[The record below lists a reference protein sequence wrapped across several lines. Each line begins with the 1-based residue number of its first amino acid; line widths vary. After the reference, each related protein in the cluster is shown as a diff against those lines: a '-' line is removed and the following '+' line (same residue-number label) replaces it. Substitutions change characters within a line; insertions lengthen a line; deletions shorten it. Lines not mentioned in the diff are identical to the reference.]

1 MFKKPLFNVSFP
13 ELEKQILEFWK
24 VENILQ
30 KSIDSRPTDKTKT
43 FYDGP
48 ITANGEPHAG
58 HMLTFALKD
67 IMPRYWA
74 MKGYRVTRSLGWD
87 CQGIPVEYEVEKK
100 LGFQQKK
107 DIEDYGIAKFNQ
119 LCRESVSTHR
129 DGIIELEEKLGRL
142 TNSDEEYATMDADY
156 IESVWWSLSELYSK
170 GLLYEGF
177 KVVPYSTRAGT
188 TLSNAEVALGGYK
201 KQIDPAV
208 TIKFELTDSPN
219 TFVLAWTTTPWTLP
233 TNFALAVGKAI
244 DYIEVTIPNTE
255 EHYIVARELAENI
268 FGTEY
273 KVIAEYK
280 GQDLLGKTYK
290 PLFDFFA
297 GKENCFVIYEGDY
310 VTTDSGTGIVHL
322 APYGAEDNEIFQKVG
337 ILSVDV
343 INDQGDFVDEI
354 KPYAGMFYRKANKYI
369 IEDLK
374 QSNQLFK
381 VEDYEHDL
389 PMCWRTNTPL
399 IYKPITSWYVAM
411 SNLRDKLIFNNATVN
426 WIPDHIKEGRFGNW
440 LREVKDWGISRTR
453 YWGTPLPVW
462 KSESGKTKIIGS
474 FSELEEL
481 SGVKMSDPHRPFV
494 DDIVFTFEGETYQR
508 IPDVLDVWYDSGAMP
523 FARFHYPFENKEVF
537 KSKFPAEYIAEGV
550 DQTRGWFYSLLAL
563 STALFDLPSYRNVI
577 VNGLVLAD
585 DGQKLSKSKK
595 NYTNPIE
602 LIDQFGADALRLN
615 FFSTPIS
622 SGEDTTVS
630 AKTVKIITQEYL
642 LPLWNMYSFLVTYAN
657 VSDWRS
663 QVGEHK
669 PINPKNQWLYTR
681 VDHTV
686 HEVNWALDN
695 YRIPQ
700 ATREI
705 KACMDDISK
714 WYIRTARTDFA
725 NGDTEFLQSLYN
737 NFVTLI
743 HLLAPF
749 APFITEYLYQ
759 ELVLSQNTEAVESIH
774 LSVYPEN
781 KLKWN
786 EAIKTSENN
795 YTFNKDD
802 YEILIKVDKLKIILE
817 QGFKLRE
824 VSAIKVRQP
833 LQAMGI
839 EGIDLEPWMQDII
852 KTEINVKE
860 ILNHKVSENS
870 IEHQGLVLSLDDKI
884 TPQLKEEGLI
894 RELIRNLQITRKNS
908 KLSKEQNI
916 KLTIQA
922 SEEIQTLIQ
931 KYQDTIS
938 QPVGVVEWQFQTLE
952 GAENTQTF
960 KLEQDII
967 TVSIEIV
974 G

>member
-1 MFKKPLFNVSFP
+1 
-13 ELEKQILEFWK
+13 
-24 VENILQ
+24 
-30 KSIDSRPTDKTKT
+30 
-43 FYDGP
+43 
-48 ITANGEPHAG
+48 
-58 HMLTFALKD
+58 
-67 IMPRYWA
+67 
-74 MKGYRVTRSLGWD
+74 
-87 CQGIPVEYEVEKK
+87 
-100 LGFQQKK
+100 
-107 DIEDYGIAKFNQ
+107 
-119 LCRESVSTHR
+119 
-129 DGIIELEEKLGRL
+129 
-142 TNSDEEYATMDADY
+142 
-156 IESVWWSLSELYSK
+156 
-170 GLLYEGF
+170 
-177 KVVPYSTRAGT
+177 
-188 TLSNAEVALGGYK
+188 
-201 KQIDPAV
+201 
-208 TIKFELTDSPN
+208 
-219 TFVLAWTTTPWTLP
+219 
-233 TNFALAVGKAI
+233 
-244 DYIEVTIPNTE
+244 
-255 EHYIVARELAENI
+255 
-268 FGTEY
+268 
-273 KVIAEYK
+273 
-280 GQDLLGKTYK
+280 
-290 PLFDFFA
+290 
-297 GKENCFVIYEGDY
+297 
-310 VTTDSGTGIVHL
+310 
-322 APYGAEDNEIFQKVG
+322 
-337 ILSVDV
+337 
-343 INDQGDFVDEI
+343 
-354 KPYAGMFYRKANKYI
+354 
-369 IEDLK
+369 
-374 QSNQLFK
+374 
-381 VEDYEHDL
+381 
-389 PMCWRTNTPL
+389 MCWRTNTPL

-411 SNLRDKLIFNNATVN
+411 STLRDKLIFNNATVN

-474 FSELEEL
+474 FAELKEL
-481 SGVKMSDPHRPFV
+481 SGIELNDPHRPFV

-523 FARFHYPFENKEVF
+523 FARFHYPFENEEVF
-537 KSKFPAEYIAEGV
+537 NSKLQAEYIAEGV

-657 VSDWRS
+657 VSDWRP
-663 QVGEHK
+663 QGGEHK

-681 VDHTV
+681 VDQTV

-749 APFITEYLYQ
+749 SPFITEYLYQ
-759 ELVLSQNTEAVESIH
+759 ELVVSQDKQAVQSIH
-774 LSVYPEN
+774 LSTYPEY
-781 KLKWN
+781 
-786 EAIKTSENN
+786 EGAIDSQLLQRVEQVKG
-795 YTFNKDD
+795 
-802 YEILIKVDKLKIILE
+802 ILE

-839 EGIDLEPWMQDII
+839 EGIELESWMQEII

-860 ILNHKVSENS
+860 IYDKKVSDNI
-870 IEHQGLVLSLDDKI
+870 IEYQGLALSLDDTI
-884 TPQLKEEGLI
+884 TPQLKEEGLV

-960 KLEQDII
+960 KLEQDTI

>member
-1 MFKKPLFNVSFP
+1 MFKKPPFNVSFA
-13 ELEKQILEFWK
+13 ELEKQTLEFWK

-30 KSIDSRPTDKTKT
+30 KSIDSRPVDKTKT

-67 IMPRYWA
+67 IMPRFWT

-87 CQGIPVEYEVEKK
+87 CQGIPVEYEIEKK

-107 DIEDYGIAKFNQ
+107 DIEDYGIDKFNQ
-119 LCRESVSTHR
+119 LCRESVSSHR
-129 DGIIELEEKLGRL
+129 EGIIELEYKIGRL
-142 TNSDEEYATMDADY
+142 TNSDEEYATMDANY
-156 IESVWWSLSELYSK
+156 IESIWWSLSELYQK

-177 KVVPYSTRAGT
+177 KVVPFSTRAGT

-208 TIKFELTDSPN
+208 TIKFELADSPN

-233 TNFALAVGKAI
+233 TNFALAVNKQI
-244 DYIEVTIPNTE
+244 DYVQVKLPNSE
-255 EHYIVARELAENI
+255 EQYIVALDLAENI
-268 FGTEY
+268 FGADYTI
-273 KVIAEYK
+273 VMEYK
-280 GQDLLGKTYK
+280 GSDLIGKSYK
-290 PLFDFFA
+290 PLFDYFV
-297 GKENCFVIYEGDY
+297 GKENAFVIYEGDY

-337 ILSVDV
+337 IVSVDV
-343 INDQGDFVDEI
+343 LNDQGDFTDEI
-354 KPYAGMFYRKANKYI
+354 PNYAGMFYRKANKYI

-374 QSNQLFK
+374 QANKLFK

-411 SNLRDKLIFNNATVN
+411 STLRDRLATHNDGIN

-474 FSELEEL
+474 FAELEEL
-481 SGVKMSDPHRPFV
+481 SGVAITDPHRPYV
-494 DDIVFTFEGETYQR
+494 DDIVFSLEGEKYRR

-523 FARFHYPFENKEVF
+523 FARFHYPFENKEIF
-537 KSKFPAEYIAEGV
+537 EAKFPAEYIAEGV

-563 STALFDLPSYRNVI
+563 STALFDKPSYKNVI

-595 NYTNPIE
+595 NYANPLD

-622 SGEDTTVS
+622 AGEDTTVS

-657 VSDWRS
+657 VSDWKPEL
-663 QVGEHK
+663 GEHQ
-669 PINPKNQWLYTR
+669 PQNPKNKWLYTR
-681 VDHTV
+681 VNKTV
-686 HEVNWALDN
+686 AEVNQALDN

-725 NGDTEFLQSLYN
+725 NGDAEFLQALYN
-737 NFVTLI
+737 NFVRLI

-759 ELVLSQNTEAVESIH
+759 ELVLSQNKQAVQSIH
-774 LSVYPEN
+774 LSTYPEYEGEIDN
-781 KLKWN
+781 KLL
-786 EAIKTSENN
+786 E
-795 YTFNKDD
+795 
-802 YEILIKVDKLKIILE
+802 KVEQVKGILE

-839 EGIDLEPWMQDII
+839 EGIDLEPWMQEII

-860 ILNHKVSENS
+860 ILSKTVSENK
-870 IEHQGLVLSLDDKI
+870 IEYQGLILSLDDTI
-884 TPQLKEEGLI
+884 TPQLKEEGLV

-931 KYQDTIS
+931 KYQDIIS
-938 QPVGVVEWQFQTLE
+938 QPVGVVKWQFQTLE
-952 GAENTQTF
+952 GVENTQTF
-960 KLEQDII
+960 KLEQEII
-967 TVSIEIV
+967 IVSIEIIE
-974 G
+974 

>member
-1 MFKKPLFNVSFP
+1 MFNKPLFNVSFP
-13 ELEKQILEFWK
+13 ELEKDILKFWNI
-24 VENILQ
+24 ENILQ
-30 KSIDSRPTDKTKT
+30 KSIDSRPADKTKT

-48 ITANGEPHAG
+48 ITANGEPHSG

-67 IMPRYWA
+67 IMPRYWT

-107 DIEDYGIAKFNQ
+107 DIEEYGIDKFNQ

-129 DGIIELEEKLGRL
+129 EGILELEQKIGRL
-142 TNSDEEYATMDADY
+142 TNEDEEYATMDADY
-156 IESVWWSLSELYSK
+156 IESVWWSLAELYNK

-208 TIKFELTDSPN
+208 TIKFELTDKAN

-233 TNFALAVGKAI
+233 TNFALAVGKDI
-244 DYIEVTIPNTE
+244 DYIEVVIPDTE
-255 EHYIVARELAENI
+255 EKYIVARDLAENI
-268 FGTEY
+268 FGTDY
-273 KVIAEYK
+273 TVVAEYK
-280 GQDLLGKTYK
+280 GSDLIGKTYK
-290 PLFDFFA
+290 PLFDFFE
-297 GKENCFVIYEGDY
+297 GKENSFVIYDGPH

-337 ILSVDV
+337 IVSVDV
-343 INDQGDFVDEI
+343 INDQGDFTDEI
-354 KPYAGMFYRKANKYI
+354 SPYAGMFYRKANKYI

-374 QSNQLFK
+374 ASHKLFR

-411 SNLRDKLIFNNATVN
+411 STLRDRLAEHNNSIN

-440 LREVKDWGISRTR
+440 LKEVKDWGISRTR

-462 KSESGKTKIIGS
+462 KSDSGKVKVIGS
-474 FSELEEL
+474 FAELEAL
-481 SGVKMSDPHRPFV
+481 SGVKIDDPHRPFV
-494 DDIVFTFEGETYQR
+494 DEITFMLDGEEYRR
-508 IPDVLDVWYDSGAMP
+508 ILDVIDVWYDSGSMP
-523 FARFHYPFENKEVF
+523 FARFHYPFENKELF
-537 KSKFPAEYIAEGV
+537 ESKFPAEYIAEGV

-563 STALFDLPSYRNVI
+563 STALFDKPSYRNVI

-602 LIDQFGADALRLN
+602 LIEQFGADAVRLN

-622 SGEDTTVS
+622 SGEDTTIS
-630 AKTVKIITQEYL
+630 PKTVKIMTQEYL
-642 LPLWNMYSFLVTYAN
+642 LPLWNMYSFLVTYSN
-657 VSDWRS
+657 VHNWSPGKALTS
-663 QVGEHK
+663 VKH
-669 PINPKNQWLYTR
+669 PKNQWLYTR
-681 VDHTV
+681 LNTTIR
-686 HEVNWALDN
+686 EVNLALDE
-695 YRIPQ
+695 YRIPS

-705 KACMDDISK
+705 KACMDDMSK
-714 WYIRTARTDFA
+714 WYIRTARNDFA
-725 NGDTEFLQSLYN
+725 NGDTEFLQTLYDN
-737 NFVTLI
+737 LIQLI

-759 ELVLSQNTEAVESIH
+759 QLVVGQKNEAVESIH
-774 LSVYPEN
+774 LSSYPEYEEDIDDLILN
-781 KLKWN
+781 QVEQVKL
-786 EAIKTSENN
+786 
-795 YTFNKDD
+795 
-802 YEILIKVDKLKIILE
+802 ILE

-833 LQAMGI
+833 LQSLGV
-839 EGIDLEPWMQDII
+839 EGVELTDWMRDII

-860 ILNHKVSENS
+860 IVSHMVSDTS
-870 IEHQGLVLSLDDKI
+870 IKSGSFTLSLDDVL
-884 TPQLKEEGLI
+884 TEELKEEGLV
-894 RELIRNLQITRKNS
+894 RELIRNLQITRKNAR
-908 KLSKEQNI
+908 LSKEQNI
-916 KLTIQA
+916 RLTVDA
-922 SEEIQTLIQ
+922 SETMISLMKNHQALI
-931 KYQDTIS
+931 S
-938 QPVGVVEWQFQTLE
+938 EPVGIIEWQFESLDTKE
-952 GAENTQTF
+952 GVQKVKVEKEEFLIQ
-960 KLEQDII
+960 I
-967 TVSIEIV
+967 TVLEDTK
-974 G
+974 

>member
-1 MFKKPLFNVSFP
+1 MFTKPPYNVSFAD
-13 ELEKQILEFWK
+13 LEKQTLEFWK

-30 KSIDSRPTDKTKT
+30 KSIDSRPADKTKT

-67 IMPRYWA
+67 IMPRYWT

-107 DIEDYGIAKFNQ
+107 DIEDYGIDKFNQ
-119 LCRESVSTHR
+119 LCRESVSAHR
-129 DGIIELEEKLGRL
+129 EGIIELEYKIGRL
-142 TNSDEEYATMDADY
+142 TNTDEEYATMDANY
-156 IESVWWSLSELYSK
+156 IESIWWSLSELYNK

-219 TFVLAWTTTPWTLP
+219 VYVLAWTTTPWTLP
-233 TNFALAVGKAI
+233 TNFALAVNSKI
-244 DYIEVTIPNTE
+244 DYIQVKVTNIE
-255 EHYIVARELAENI
+255 EQYIVARDLAESI
-268 FGTEY
+268 FGSEY
-273 KVIAEYK
+273 EIVTEYK

-290 PLFDFFA
+290 PLFDYFV
-297 GKENCFVIYEGDY
+297 GKENAFVIYEGDY

-337 ILSVDV
+337 IVSVDV
-343 INDQGDFVDEI
+343 INDQGDFTDSI
-354 KPYAGMFYRKANKYI
+354 PNYAGMFYRKANKYI

-374 QSNQLFK
+374 QANKLFK

-411 SNLRDKLIFNNATVN
+411 STLRDRLSAHNEGIN
-426 WIPDHIKEGRFGNW
+426 WIPEHIKEGRFGNW
-440 LREVKDWGISRTR
+440 LKEIKDWGISRTR

-462 KSESGKTKIIGS
+462 QTESGKTKIIGS
-474 FSELEEL
+474 FAELEEL
-481 SGVKMSDPHRPFV
+481 SGVRITDPHRPFV
-494 DDIVFTFEGETYQR
+494 DDITFSIDGEEYKR

-523 FARFHYPFENKEVF
+523 FARFHYPFENKELF
-537 KSKFPAEYIAEGV
+537 ESKFPAEYIAEGV

-563 STALFDLPSYRNVI
+563 STSLFDKPSYKNVI

-595 NYTNPIE
+595 NYANPID

-615 FFSTPIS
+615 FFSTPIAA
-622 SGEDTTVS
+622 GEDTTIS

-657 VSDWRS
+657 VSDWKH
-663 QVGEHK
+663 QVGEHN
-669 PINPKNQWLYTR
+669 PVNPKNQWLYTR
-681 VDHTV
+681 VNQTV
-686 HEVNWALDN
+686 KEVNQSLDN

-700 ATREI
+700 AIREI

-725 NGDTEFLQSLYN
+725 NGDIEFLQSLYN
-737 NFVTLI
+737 NFLTLI

-759 ELVLSQNTEAVESIH
+759 ELVVSQNTEAVKSIH
-774 LSVYPEN
+774 LSFYPE
-781 KLKWN
+781 
-786 EAIKTSENN
+786 
-795 YTFNKDD
+795 YTGQVDTQLL
-802 YEILIKVDKLKIILE
+802 EKVEQVKGILE

-833 LQAMGI
+833 LQVMGVVGI
-839 EGIDLEPWMQDII
+839 ELEPWMQEII

-860 ILNHKVSENS
+860 VSAQKVSDNI
-870 IEHQGLVLSLDDKI
+870 IEYQGLTLSLDDTI
-884 TPQLKEEGLI
+884 TPELKEEGLV

-916 KLTIQA
+916 RLEIQA
-922 SEEIQTLIQ
+922 STEIQDLIN
-931 KYQDTIS
+931 KHQDTIS
-938 QPVGVVEWQFQTLE
+938 QPVGVVEWVFGNLDE
-952 GAENTQTF
+952 SDNIHTF
-960 KLEQDII
+960 KFEKEQISVQI
-967 TVSIEIV
+967 TVLE
-974 G
+974 

>member
-1 MFKKPLFNVSFP
+1 MFKKPLFNVSFA
-13 ELEKQILEFWK
+13 ELEKQTLEFWK

-30 KSIDSRPTDKTKT
+30 KSIDTRPADKTKT

-67 IMPRYWA
+67 IMPRLWT
-74 MKGYRVTRSLGWD
+74 MKGYRVIRSLGWD

-107 DIEDYGIAKFNQ
+107 DIEDYGIDKFNQ
-119 LCRESVSTHR
+119 LCRESVSAHR
-129 DGIIELEEKLGRL
+129 EGIIELEYKIGRL
-142 TNSDEEYATMDADY
+142 TNSDEEYATMDANY
-156 IESVWWSLSELYSK
+156 IESIWWSLSELYQK

-219 TFVLAWTTTPWTLP
+219 TFILAWTTTPWTLP
-233 TNFALAVGKAI
+233 TNFALAVNKQI
-244 DYIEVTIPNTE
+244 DYIKVSIPNTE
-255 EHYIVARELAENI
+255 EQYIVARDLAQSV
-268 FGTEY
+268 FGEDYT
-273 KVIAEYK
+273 VLAEYK
-280 GQDLLGKTYK
+280 GQDLLGKSYK
-290 PLFDFFA
+290 PLFDYFE
-297 GKENCFVIYEGDY
+297 GKDKAFVIYEGDY

-337 ILSVDV
+337 IVSVDV
-343 INDQGDFVDEI
+343 LNDQGDFTEEI
-354 KPYAGMFYRKANKYI
+354 PNYAGMFYRKANKYI

-374 QSNQLFK
+374 QANTLFK

-411 SNLRDKLIFNNATVN
+411 STLRDRLATHNDSIN

-474 FSELEEL
+474 FAELEAL
-481 SGVKMSDPHRPFV
+481 SGVVITDPHRPFV
-494 DDIVFTFEGETYQR
+494 DDIIFSLDGEEYRR

-523 FARFHYPFENKEVF
+523 FARFHYPFENKEIF
-537 KSKFPAEYIAEGV
+537 ETKFPAEYIAEGV

-563 STALFDLPSYRNVI
+563 STALFDKPSYKNVI

-595 NYTNPIE
+595 NYANPID

-615 FFSTPIS
+615 FFSTPIAA
-622 SGEDTTVS
+622 GEDTTVS

-657 VSDWRS
+657 FGDW
-663 QVGEHK
+663 K
-669 PINPKNQWLYTR
+669 PELEEPQPQNPKNQWLYTR
-681 VDHTV
+681 VNKTIA
-686 HEVNWALDN
+686 EVNQALDN

-700 ATREI
+700 ATREV

-737 NFVTLI
+737 NFVKLI

-759 ELVLSQNTEAVESIH
+759 ELVVSQDKQAVQSIH
-774 LSVYPEN
+774 LSTYPEY
-781 KLKWN
+781 
-786 EAIKTSENN
+786 EGAIDSQLLQRVEQVKG
-795 YTFNKDD
+795 
-802 YEILIKVDKLKIILE
+802 ILE

-839 EGIDLEPWMQDII
+839 EGIDLEPWMQEII

-860 ILNHKVSENS
+860 ILSQKVSENS
-870 IEHQGLVLSLDDKI
+870 IEYQGLVLSLDDTI
-884 TPQLKEEGLI
+884 TPQLKEEGLV

-916 KLTIQA
+916 KLTVQA

-952 GAENTQTF
+952 GTDQTQTF
-960 KLEQDII
+960 KLEQEII

>member
-13 ELEKQILEFWK
+13 DLEKDILEFWK
-24 VENILQ
+24 IENILQ
-30 KSIDSRPTDKTKT
+30 KSIESRPADKTKT

-48 ITANGEPHAG
+48 ITANGAPHSG

-67 IMPRYWA
+67 IIPRYWT

-87 CQGIPVEYEVEKK
+87 CQGIPVEYEIEKK
-100 LGFQQKK
+100 LEFQQKK
-107 DIEDYGIAKFNQ
+107 DIEEYGIAKFNQ

-129 DGIIELEEKLGRL
+129 EGIIELEEKLGRL

-156 IESVWWSLSELYSK
+156 IESVWWSLSELYRK

-208 TIKFELTDSPN
+208 TIKFELTESPN

-244 DYIEVTIPNTE
+244 DYIEVTISNTE
-255 EHYIVARELAENI
+255 EHYIVARDLAENI
-268 FGTEY
+268 FGVDYT
-273 KVIAEYK
+273 VAREYK
-280 GQDLLGKTYK
+280 GSDLIGKSYK

-297 GKENCFVIYEGDY
+297 GKENSFVIYDGAH

-322 APYGAEDNEIFQKVG
+322 APYGAEDSEIFQQVG

-369 IEDLK
+369 IEDLRQANK
-374 QSNQLFK
+374 LYK

-411 SNLRDKLIFNNATVN
+411 STLRDRLAENNSSIN
-426 WIPDHIKEGRFGNW
+426 WIPEHIKQGRFGNW

-453 YWGTPLPVW
+453 YWGTPLPIW

-474 FSELEEL
+474 FAELKEL
-481 SGVKMSDPHRPFV
+481 SGIELNDPHRPFV
-494 DDIVFTFEGETYQR
+494 DDIVFTLEGEIYHR
-508 IPDVLDVWYDSGAMP
+508 IPDVLDVWYDSGSMP
-523 FARFHYPFENKEVF
+523 FARFHYPFENKELF
-537 KSKFPAEYIAEGV
+537 ESKFPAEYIAEGV
-550 DQTRGWFYSLLAL
+550 DQTRGWFYSLLAI
-563 STALFDLPSYRNVI
+563 STALFDKPSYRNVM

-602 LIDQFGADALRLN
+602 LIDQFGADAVRLN
-615 FFSTPIS
+615 FFSTPIAA
-622 SGEDTTVS
+622 GEDTIIS
-630 AKTVKIITQEYL
+630 GKTVKMMTQEYI
-642 LPLWNMYSFLVTYAN
+642 LPLWNIYSFLVTYAN
-657 VSDWRS
+657 VSDWAPAL
-663 QVGEHK
+663 QLEK
-669 PINPKNQWLYTR
+669 PKNPKNEWLYTR
-681 VDHTV
+681 LNYTSK
-686 HEVNWALDN
+686 EINNALDN

-705 KACMDDISK
+705 KACMDDMSK
-714 WYIRTARTDFA
+714 WYIRTARNDFA
-725 NGDTEFLQSLYN
+725 SGDIEFLQSLYD
-737 NFVTLI
+737 NFVKLL

-759 ELVLSQNTEAVESIH
+759 QLVVSQNPQAVESIH
-774 LSVYPEN
+774 LSQYPE
-781 KLKWN
+781 
-786 EAIKTSENN
+786 
-795 YTFNKDD
+795 
-802 YEILIKVDKLKIILE
+802 YEGEIDELVLNQVEQVKVILE

-833 LQAMGI
+833 LQSLGI
-839 EGIDLEPWMQDII
+839 EGLELADWMKDII
-852 KTEINVKE
+852 RTEINVKE
-860 ILNHKVSENS
+860 VVTHNVSDNS
-870 IEHQGLVLSLDDKI
+870 IEHLGYILSLDDTI
-884 TPQLKEEGLI
+884 TDELREEGLV
-894 RELIRNLQITRKNS
+894 RELIRNLQITRKNAR
-908 KLSKEQNI
+908 LSKEQNI
-916 KLTIQA
+916 KLTVDASDIMVNLIKTHQA
-922 SEEIQTLIQ
+922 IISE
-931 KYQDTIS
+931 
-938 QPVGVVEWQFQTLE
+938 PVGVVEWEFKSLLE
-952 GAENTQTF
+952 YENTQ
-960 KLEQDII
+960 KVKVEQEEFLIYI
-967 TVSIEIV
+967 TVLEDIK
-974 G
+974 

>member
-1 MFKKPLFNVSFP
+1 MFKKPLFNVSFA
-13 ELEKQILEFWK
+13 ELEKQTLEFWK
-24 VENILQ
+24 IENILQ
-30 KSIDSRPTDKTKT
+30 KSIDSRPVDRTKA

-67 IMPRYWA
+67 IMPRYWT

-107 DIEDYGIAKFNQ
+107 DIEDYGIDKFNQ
-119 LCRESVSTHR
+119 LCRESVSAHR
-129 DGIIELEEKLGRL
+129 EGIIELEYKIGRL
-142 TNSDEEYATMDADY
+142 TNSDEEYATMDANY
-156 IESVWWSLSELYSK
+156 IESIWWSLSELYRK

-201 KQIDPAV
+201 KQVDPAV

-219 TFVLAWTTTPWTLP
+219 VFVLAWTTTPWTLP
-233 TNFALAVGKAI
+233 TNFALAVNSKI
-244 DYIEVTIPNTE
+244 DYIKVSIPNSGE
-255 EHYIVARELAENI
+255 QYIVARDLAQNV
-268 FGTEY
+268 FGEAYT
-273 KVIAEYK
+273 VLAEYK

-290 PLFDFFA
+290 PLFDYFV
-297 GKENCFVIYEGDY
+297 GKENAFVIYEGDY

-337 ILSVDV
+337 IVSVDV
-343 INDQGDFVDEI
+343 INDQGDFTDDIPTYE
-354 KPYAGMFYRKANKYI
+354 GMFYRKANKYI

-374 QSNQLFK
+374 QANQLFK

-411 SNLRDKLIFNNATVN
+411 STLRDRLADNNSGIN

-462 KSESGKTKIIGS
+462 KSESGKTKIMGS
-474 FSELEEL
+474 FAELKEL
-481 SGVKMSDPHRPFV
+481 SGIELNDPHRPFV

-523 FARFHYPFENKEVF
+523 FARFHYPFENKDLFE
-537 KSKFPAEYIAEGV
+537 SKFPAEYIAEGV

-563 STALFDLPSYRNVI
+563 STALFDKPSYKNVI

-595 NYTNPIE
+595 NYANPID

-615 FFSTPIS
+615 FFSTPIAA
-622 SGEDTTVS
+622 GEDTTVS

-657 VSDWRS
+657 VSDWRP

-681 VDHTV
+681 VDQTV

-737 NFVTLI
+737 NFVKLI

-749 APFITEYLYQ
+749 SPFITEYLYQ
-759 ELVLSQNTEAVESIH
+759 ELVVSQSAEAVESIH

-781 KLKWN
+781 KLKWD

-833 LQAMGI
+833 LQAMGV
-839 EGIDLEPWMQDII
+839 EGIELEPWMQEII

-860 ILNHKVSENS
+860 IYDKKVSDNI
-870 IEHQGLVLSLDDKI
+870 IEYQGLALSLDDTI
-884 TPQLKEEGLI
+884 TPQLKEEGLV

-938 QPVGVVEWQFQTLE
+938 QPVGVVEWVFGNLDNS
-952 GAENTQTF
+952 ENIHTF
-960 KLEQDII
+960 KFEQEPISVQI
-967 TVSIEIV
+967 TVLE
-974 G
+974 

>member
-1 MFKKPLFNVSFP
+1 MFKKPPFNVSFP
-13 ELEKQILEFWK
+13 ELEKQTLEFWK
-24 VENILQ
+24 IENILQ
-30 KSIDSRPTDKTKT
+30 KSIDTRPADKTKT

-67 IMPRYWA
+67 IMPRLWT
-74 MKGYRVTRSLGWD
+74 MKGYRVSRSLGWD

-107 DIEDYGIAKFNQ
+107 DIEDYGIDKFNQ
-119 LCRESVSTHR
+119 LCRESVSAHR
-129 DGIIELEEKLGRL
+129 EGIIELEYKIGRL

-156 IESVWWSLSELYSK
+156 IESIWWSLSELYQK

-208 TIKFELTDSPN
+208 TIKFELIDSPN

-233 TNFALAVGKAI
+233 TNFALAVNKQI
-244 DYIEVTIPNTE
+244 DYIKVSIHNTE
-255 EHYIVARELAENI
+255 EQYIVARDLAQSI
-268 FGTEY
+268 FGEEY
-273 KVIAEYK
+273 TVLAEYK
-280 GQDLLGKTYK
+280 GQDLLGKSYK
-290 PLFDFFA
+290 PLFDYFA
-297 GKENCFVIYEGDY
+297 GKDKAFVIYEGDY

-337 ILSVDV
+337 IVSVDV
-343 INDQGDFVDEI
+343 LNDQGDFTDEI
-354 KPYAGMFYRKANKYI
+354 TNYAGMFYRKANKYI
-369 IEDLK
+369 IEDLRQVNK
-374 QSNQLFK
+374 LFK

-411 SNLRDKLIFNNATVN
+411 STLRDRLATHNDGIN
-426 WIPDHIKEGRFGNW
+426 WIPEHIKEGRFGNW
-440 LREVKDWGISRTR
+440 LREIKDWGISRTR

-474 FSELEEL
+474 FAELEEL
-481 SGVKMSDPHRPFV
+481 SGVTITDPHRPYV
-494 DDIVFTFEGETYQR
+494 DDIVFSLDGEDYRR

-523 FARFHYPFENKEVF
+523 FARFHYPFENKEIF
-537 KSKFPAEYIAEGV
+537 ESKFPAEYIAEGV

-563 STALFDLPSYRNVI
+563 STALFDKPSYKNVI

-595 NYTNPIE
+595 NYANPLD

-615 FFSTPIS
+615 FFSTPIAA
-622 SGEDTTVS
+622 GEDTTVS

-657 VSDWRS
+657 FGDWKPEFE
-663 QVGEHK
+663 EHQ
-669 PINPKNQWLYTR
+669 PQNPKNQWLYTR
-681 VDHTV
+681 VNKTIA
-686 HEVNWALDN
+686 EVNQALDN

-737 NFVTLI
+737 NFVKLI

-759 ELVLSQNTEAVESIH
+759 ELVVSQDKQAVQSIH
-774 LSVYPEN
+774 LSAYPEYEGEIDN
-781 KLKWN
+781 KLL
-786 EAIKTSENN
+786 E
-795 YTFNKDD
+795 
-802 YEILIKVDKLKIILE
+802 KVEQVKGILE

-833 LQAMGI
+833 LQSMGV
-839 EGIDLEPWMQDII
+839 EGIDLETWMQEII

-860 ILNHKVSENS
+860 VLSHKVSENK
-870 IEHQGLVLSLDDKI
+870 IEYQGLVLSLDDII
-884 TPQLKEEGLI
+884 TPQLKEEGLV

-922 SEEIQTLIQ
+922 PEEIQTLIQ

-952 GAENTQTF
+952 GAENIQTF
-960 KLEQDII
+960 KLEQEII
-967 TVSIEIV
+967 TVSIQVID
-974 G
+974 

>member
-1 MFKKPLFNVSFP
+1 MFNKPLFNVSFP
-13 ELEKQILEFWK
+13 DLEKDILKFWK
-24 VENILQ
+24 IENILQ
-30 KSIDSRPTDKTKT
+30 KSIDSRPADKTKT

-48 ITANGEPHAG
+48 ITANGEPHSG

-67 IMPRYWA
+67 IMPRYWT

-107 DIEDYGIAKFNQ
+107 DIEEYGIDKFNQ

-129 DGIIELEEKLGRL
+129 EGIIELEQKIGRL
-142 TNSDEEYATMDADY
+142 TNEDEEYATMDADY
-156 IESVWWSLSELYSK
+156 IESVWWSLSELYNK

-208 TIKFELTDSPN
+208 TIKFELQDSPN

-233 TNFALAVGKAI
+233 TNFALAVGAAI
-244 DYIEVTIPNTE
+244 DYVQISLADTSEQ
-255 EHYIVARELAENI
+255 YIVAKALAENI
-268 FGTEY
+268 FGTDY
-273 KVIAEYK
+273 SVVAEYK
-280 GQDLLGKTYK
+280 GSDLIGKTYK
-290 PLFDFFA
+290 PLFDFFE
-297 GKENCFVIYEGDY
+297 GKENAFMIYDGPH

-322 APYGAEDNEIFQKVG
+322 APYGAEDNEIFQQVG
-337 ILSVDV
+337 IVSVDV
-343 INDQGDFVDEI
+343 INDQGDFTDEI

-374 QSNQLFK
+374 ESHKLFK

-411 SNLRDKLIFNNATVN
+411 STLRDRLSEHNNSIN

-440 LREVKDWGISRTR
+440 LKEVKDWGISRTR

-462 KSESGKTKIIGS
+462 KSDSGKVKVIGS
-474 FSELEEL
+474 FAELETL
-481 SGVKMSDPHRPFV
+481 SGVKIDDPHRPFV
-494 DDIVFTFEGETYQR
+494 DEITFVIDGEEYHR
-508 IPDVLDVWYDSGAMP
+508 ILDVIDVWYDSGSMP
-523 FARFHYPFENKEVF
+523 FARFHYPFENKELF
-537 KSKFPAEYIAEGV
+537 ESKFPAEYIAEGV

-563 STALFDLPSYRNVI
+563 STALFDKPSYRNVI

-602 LIDQFGADALRLN
+602 LIEQFGADAVRLN
-615 FFSTPIS
+615 FFSTPIAA
-622 SGEDTTVS
+622 GEDTTIS
-630 AKTVKIITQEYL
+630 SKTVKIMTQEYL

-657 VSDWRS
+657 VHNWAPAEELPS
-663 QVGEHK
+663 VHH
-669 PINPKNQWLYTR
+669 PKNQWLYTR
-681 VDHTV
+681 LNTTIR
-686 HEVNWALDN
+686 EVNMALDE

-705 KACMDDISK
+705 KSCMDDMSK
-714 WYIRTARTDFA
+714 WYIRTARNDFA
-725 NGDTEFLQSLYN
+725 AGDREFLQALYD
-737 NFVTLI
+737 NFLKLL

-759 ELVLSQNTEAVESIH
+759 QLVVSQNPQAVESIH
-774 LSVYPEN
+774 LRHYPEYEGEIDELILN
-781 KLKWN
+781 QVEQVKL
-786 EAIKTSENN
+786 
-795 YTFNKDD
+795 
-802 YEILIKVDKLKIILE
+802 ILE

-833 LQAMGI
+833 LQSLGV
-839 EGIDLEPWMQDII
+839 EGLELSDWMRDII

-860 ILNHKVSENS
+860 VVSHTVS
-870 IEHQGLVLSLDDKI
+870 DTIIKSGSFTLSLDDVL
-884 TPQLKEEGLI
+884 TEELKEEGLV
-894 RELIRNLQITRKNS
+894 RELIRNLQITRKNAR
-908 KLSKEQNI
+908 LSKEQNI
-916 KLTIQA
+916 RLMVDA
-922 SEEIQTLIQ
+922 SESMIAVMKKHQAI
-931 KYQDTIS
+931 IS
-938 QPVGVVEWQFQTLE
+938 EPVGIIEWQFESLDITE
-952 GAENTQTF
+952 GVQKVKVEKEEFLIQ
-960 KLEQDII
+960 I
-967 TVSIEIV
+967 TVLEDTE
-974 G
+974 